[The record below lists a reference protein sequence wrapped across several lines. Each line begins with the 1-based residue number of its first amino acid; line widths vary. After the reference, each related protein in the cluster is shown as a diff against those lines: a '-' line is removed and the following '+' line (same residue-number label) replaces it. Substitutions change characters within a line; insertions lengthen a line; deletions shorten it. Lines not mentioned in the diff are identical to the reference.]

1 MKVFCRREWSLWDDN
16 TTWRVAWA
24 AASSQ
29 NWRHCCCPQ
38 HFSNDLPVAL
48 SSNMTNQ
55 IIKNSSSNFNSRRF
69 HWKFGIRKSRCFK
82 INPKCL
88 VIFKQCASLN
98 CLKIPQM
105 SHRNSW
111 ILAVPL
117 VFSFK
122 SDLSGNTVFTASFR
136 FLKNSPISIVFGI
149 FTELLSTVT
158 VARFARNIEWDFS
171 VIF

>member
-69 HWKFGIRKSRCFK
+69 HWKFGIRKSRCLK
-82 INPKCL
+82 ITPKCL

-111 ILAVPL
+111 ILAFPL

-122 SDLSGNTVFTASFR
+122 SDLSGNTVWPQPSNFLNKTAKIER
-136 FLKNSPISIVFGI
+136 FWHF
-149 FTELLSTVT
+149 
-158 VARFARNIEWDFS
+158 
-171 VIF
+171 